1 MRGSAALLLVLT
13 LLGAPAG
20 AAERPAEAAGTSE
33 AAQAPPGTAETAEA
47 PLPMQEVAPGVF
59 VYAAPYALAGSGNAG
74 AIANVGFVVGRDAVA
89 VIDTGGSLRAGRRL
103 LAALRQRT
111 ALPVRY
117 VVNTHVHPDHVL
129 GNAAFAGD
137 VPSREGTARDGTVF
151 VGHRALPEALA
162 ARADTYL
169 RANADLVGPDFAG
182 TRIVPPT
189 LLVSDRLDLDLGG
202 RVLHL
207 EAWPTA
213 HTNSDL
219 TVRDESTDTWFLGDL
234 LFVGHVPALDG
245 RLAGWIAVLERLRAR
260 PAARVVPGHGPAA
273 VPWPA
278 AAAPINRYLAAL
290 STQVRAMVRDGAPI
304 GEAGRAAAGEA
315 GSWALF
321 DDFNARNAT
330 TAYHE
335 LEWE

>member
-1 MRGSAALLLVLT
+1 MPAALASST
-13 LLGAPAG
+13 FRRSAGFALGLSLAFALAAPGLPAPAAEPGPAAAAG
-20 AAERPAEAAGTSE
+20 AAARD
-33 AAQAPPGTAETAEA
+33 

-59 VYAAPYALAGSGNAG
+59 VYAAPYALAGRGNAG
-74 AIANVGFVVGRDAVA
+74 AIANVGFVIGRDAVA
-89 VIDTGGSLRAGRRL
+89 VIDTGGSLTAGRRL

-117 VVNTHVHPDHVL
+117 VVNTHVHPDHLL
-129 GNAAFAGD
+129 GNAAFAD
-137 VPSREGTARDGTVF
+137 EGATF

-162 ARADTYL
+162 ARADGYL
-169 RANADLVGPDFAG
+169 KANAELVGPDFAG

-189 LLVSDRLDLDLGG
+189 LLVSTVLDLDLGG

-219 TVRDESTDTWFLGDL
+219 TLRDETTDTWFLGDL

-245 RLAGWIAVLERLRAR
+245 RLSGWIAVLQRLSAR
-260 PAARVVPGHGPAA
+260 SAARVVPGHGPAA

-278 AAAPINRYLAAL
+278 AAAAIDRYLTTL
-290 STQVRAMVRDGAPI
+290 QGQVRAMVRDGAPI
-304 GEAGRAAAGEA
+304 GEAGGAARGEA
-315 GSWALF
+315 GDWALF
-321 DDFNARNAT
+321 DDFNTRNAT

>member
-1 MRGSAALLLVLT
+1 
-13 LLGAPAG
+13 
-20 AAERPAEAAGTSE
+20 
-33 AAQAPPGTAETAEA
+33 
-47 PLPMQEVAPGVF
+47 MQEVAPGVF
-59 VYAAPYALAGSGNAG
+59 VYAAPYALAGRGNDG
-74 AIANVGFVVGRDAVA
+74 AIANVGFVIGRDAVA
-89 VIDTGGSLRAGRRL
+89 VIDTGGSLRAGERL

-117 VVNTHVHPDHVL
+117 VINTHVHPDHVL
-129 GNAAFAGD
+129 GNAAFA
-137 VPSREGTARDGTVF
+137 ADGTTF

-162 ARADTYL
+162 ARAQDYL

-189 LLVSDRLDLDLGG
+189 LLVSSVLDLDLGG
-202 RVLHL
+202 RALHL
-207 EAWPTA
+207 EAWPTS

-219 TVRDESTDTWFLGDL
+219 TVRDEATDTWFLGDL

-245 RLAGWIAVLERLRAR
+245 RLTGWIATLRSLHAR
-260 PAARVVPGHGPAA
+260 PAARVVPGHGPAV

-278 AAAPINRYLAAL
+278 AAGPIDRYLATL
-290 STQVRAMVRDGAPI
+290 ETQVRAMVRDGTPI
-304 GEAGRAAAGEA
+304 GEAGRAAKGEA
-315 GSWALF
+315 GEWALF

-330 TAYHE
+330 TAYQE

>member
-1 MRGSAALLLVLT
+1 MP

-20 AAERPAEAAGTSE
+20 ASDGPVRATVGEAA
-33 AAQAPPGTAETAEA
+33 AD
-47 PLPMQEVAPGVF
+47 PLPVQEVAPGVF
-59 VYAAPYALAGSGNAG
+59 VYAAPYALAGRGNAG
-74 AIANVGFVVGRDAVA
+74 AIANVGFVIGRDAVA
-89 VIDTGGSLRAGRRL
+89 VIDTGGSLAAGRRL
-103 LAALRQRT
+103 LAALRERT

-117 VVNTHVHPDHVL
+117 VINTHVHPDHVL
-129 GNAAFAGD
+129 GNAAFA
-137 VPSREGTARDGTVF
+137 DGGATF

-162 ARADTYL
+162 ARTDSYL

-189 LLVSDRLDLDLGG
+189 LLVSTRLDLDLGG

-219 TVRDESTDTWFLGDL
+219 TVRDEGSDTWFLGDL

-245 RLAGWIAVLERLRAR
+245 RLTGWIATLRALRAR

-278 AAAPINRYLAAL
+278 AAGPIDRYLAAL
-290 STQVRAMVRDGAPI
+290 DEQVRAMVRDGTPI
-304 GEAGRAAAGEA
+304 GEAGRAARDEA
-315 GSWALF
+315 GAWALF

-330 TAYHE
+330 AAYQE

>member
-1 MRGSAALLLVLT
+1 MRIVGALLLVLS
-13 LLGAPAG
+13 LFAP
-20 AAERPAEAAGTSE
+20 PAEAGGA
-33 AAQAPPGTAETAEA
+33 A
-47 PLPMQEVAPGVF
+47 PLPMKEVAPGAF
-59 VYAAPYALAGSGNAG
+59 VYAAPYALAGRGNDG
-74 AIANVGFVVGRDAVA
+74 AIANVGFVIGRDAVA
-89 VIDTGGSLRAGRRL
+89 VIDTGGSLRAGERL

-117 VVNTHVHPDHVL
+117 VINTHVHPDHVL
-129 GNAAFAGD
+129 GNAAFA
-137 VPSREGTARDGTVF
+137 ADGTTF

-162 ARADTYL
+162 ARAQDYL

-189 LLVSDRLDLDLGG
+189 LLVSSVLDLDLGG
-202 RVLHL
+202 RALHL
-207 EAWPTA
+207 EAWPTS

-219 TVRDESTDTWFLGDL
+219 TVRDEATDTWFLGDL

-245 RLAGWIAVLERLRAR
+245 RLTGWIATLRSLRAR
-260 PAARVVPGHGPAA
+260 PAARVVPGHGPAV

-278 AAAPINRYLAAL
+278 AAGPIDRYLATL
-290 STQVRAMVRDGAPI
+290 ETQVRAMVRDGTPI
-304 GEAGRAAAGEA
+304 GEAGRAAKGEA
-315 GSWALF
+315 GEWALF

-330 TAYHE
+330 TAYQE

>member
-1 MRGSAALLLVLT
+1 MRIVGALLLVLS
-13 LLGAPAG
+13 LFAS
-20 AAERPAEAAGTSE
+20 PAEAGGA
-33 AAQAPPGTAETAEA
+33 A

-59 VYAAPYALAGSGNAG
+59 VYAAPYALAGRGNDG
-74 AIANVGFVVGRDAVA
+74 AIANVGFVIGRDAVA
-89 VIDTGGSLRAGRRL
+89 VIDTGGSLRAGERL

-117 VVNTHVHPDHVL
+117 VINTHVHPDHVL
-129 GNAAFAGD
+129 GNAAFA
-137 VPSREGTARDGTVF
+137 ADGTTF

-162 ARADTYL
+162 ARAQDYL

-189 LLVSDRLDLDLGG
+189 LLVSSVLDLDLGG
-202 RVLHL
+202 RALHL
-207 EAWPTA
+207 EAWPTS

-219 TVRDESTDTWFLGDL
+219 TVRDEATDTWFLGDL

-245 RLAGWIAVLERLRAR
+245 RLTGWIATLRSLRAR
-260 PAARVVPGHGPAA
+260 PAARVVPGHGPAV

-278 AAAPINRYLAAL
+278 AAGPIDRYLATL
-290 STQVRAMVRDGAPI
+290 ETQVRAMVRDGTPI
-304 GEAGRAAAGEA
+304 GEAGRAAKGEA
-315 GSWALF
+315 GEWALF

-330 TAYHE
+330 TAYQE

>member
-1 MRGSAALLLVLT
+1 MRLASTLLLVLT
-13 LLGAPAG
+13 LLWAPA
-20 AAERPAEAAGTSE
+20 RAGDDPVT
-33 AAQAPPGTAETAEA
+33 

-59 VYAAPYALAGSGNAG
+59 VYAAPYALAGRGNAG
-74 AIANVGFVVGRDAVA
+74 AIANVGFVIGRDAVA
-89 VIDTGGSLRAGRRL
+89 VIDTGGSLRAGQRL

-117 VVNTHVHPDHVL
+117 VINTHVHPDHLL
-129 GNAAFAGD
+129 GNAAFAG
-137 VPSREGTARDGTVF
+137 EGTTV

-162 ARADTYL
+162 ARADSYL
-169 RANADLVGPDFAG
+169 RSNADLVGPDFAG

-189 LLVSDRLDLDLGG
+189 LLVSSRLDLDLGE
-202 RVLHL
+202 RALHL

-219 TVRDESTDTWFLGDL
+219 TIRDQATDTWFLGDL

-245 RLAGWIAVLERLRAR
+245 RLTGWIATLRALRSR

-278 AAAPINRYLAAL
+278 AAGPIDRYLAAL
-290 STQVRAMVRDGAPI
+290 EVQVRAMVRDGAPI
-304 GEAGRAAAGEA
+304 GEAGRAAQSEAGE
-315 GSWALF
+315 WTLF

-330 TAYHE
+330 TAYQE